1 MADPFIGEVRPFAFD
16 FTPRGWAACDGQL
29 MLITQNVALY
39 SILGATYG
47 GDGKTTF
54 GLPNLMGRVVV
65 GAGAAPGLTPRAL
78 GEAGGANAVT
88 LLRSQV
94 PTHRHEMKAAA
105 GRTPNRS
112 PDPSSVLN
120 VSGGGSAYAATTP
133 TTPMSDTMLSTA
145 EGHSQPHENRMPY
158 LAVTFCIALE
168 GVFPPRP

>member
-78 GEAGGANAVT
+78 GEAGGVNAVT

-94 PTHRHEMKAAA
+94 PTHRHAMRA
-105 GRTPNRS
+105 GASRTPIRTPV
-112 PDPSSVLN
+112 PDAVLGL
-120 VSGGGSAYAATTP
+120 SAGGSAYAETMP
-133 TTPMSDTMLSTA
+133 TVPMSSTMLSTV

-158 LAVTFCIALE
+158 LTVNFCIALE
-168 GVFPPRP
+168 GVFPQRP